1 MPRSRKTQDKDVI
14 TRLADK
20 GEEALQKLGDLPG
33 GKSLLKAVG
42 DIRTR
47 LDDTSAKLRKLDP
60 LERRVSS
67 IEKRLSA
74 LEGPKKSTTKR
85 TAKRKTAARKPAA
98 PKPATPAEP
107 ESS

>member
-14 TRLADK
+14 TRLADA

>member
-67 IEKRLSA
+67 IENRLNA
-74 LEGPKKSTTKR
+74 LEGPKKSTPKR

>member
-14 TRLADK
+14 TRLADA

-33 GKSLLKAVG
+33 GKSLLRAVG

-47 LDDTSAKLRKLDP
+47 LDDTSTKLRKLDP

-67 IEKRLSA
+67 IEKRLNA
-74 LEGPKKSTTKR
+74 LEGPKKASTT
-85 TAKRKTAARKPAA
+85 RKKATRKPAARKPAA
-98 PKPATPAEP
+98 PAKP